1 MPLIRVDHAGMQGLV
16 HSLAAVAETF
26 DVLPQ
31 PLRNRADD
39 AAAAAGEFAA
49 AARARCRA
57 LLTSARRNP
66 LAAQGSGINQVFRG
80 RQFGYLRTSVDA
92 RVPSDME
99 RVPLNYSFHW
109 EPSGG

>member
-39 AAAAAGEFAA
+39 AAAAAGSSL
-49 AARARCRA
+49 R
-57 LLTSARRNP
+57 LLE
-66 LAAQGSGINQVFRG
+66 LGVVHF
-80 RQFGYLRTSVDA
+80 
-92 RVPSDME
+92 
-99 RVPLNYSFHW
+99 
-109 EPSGG
+109 